1 MSYQSI
7 GVGTLAGDGTGDTL
21 RVGGTKVNANF
32 TELYDMLGDGS
43 DLTSG
48 ISVSGSTITLTTPI
62 IAEIDSGST
71 ITLDA
76 TTDIVLDAD
85 GGDIF
90 FKDGGTTFGSATNTS
105 GDLIIKSGTT
115 TAATFSGANV
125 TLAGTV
131 TATTA
136 FVPSASDG
144 AALGTSSLEFSDLFL
159 ADGAVINFGDD
170 QDITL
175 THSADTGLTTNGTF
189 QATTITAT
197 TAVVPDASD
206 GAVLGSASL
215 EWSDLFLADGAVIN
229 FGDDQDVTLTHNADT
244 GLTLNSV
251 MVATTLEATG
261 DTSAGDNAAI
271 GYTSAEGLIL
281 TGQGSTSDLII
292 KNDTDGTV
300 CFVPT
305 GTGQLQFPDGA
316 KILMGGSSDLSIYH
330 DGSNSYINEAGTGQ
344 LYIKSN
350 YVSFVNAAGSET
362 MAAFDDDGA
371 VTLYYDNTAALAT
384 KSGGGTLTGTWETT
398 TALVPD
404 ASDGAALGTT
414 ALEWSDLYLA
424 DGAVIGFGD
433 DQDITL
439 THVADTGLKL
449 KHANSGDDKYPQ
461 LTLQTGDND
470 IAVSDKL
477 GAIFFQAPDEGAG
490 SDAALVA
497 AGIEAVSEGDFSAS
511 NNATKLSFL
520 TAASEAAAE
529 KASLSSTG
537 VFTATSFTGSGA
549 GLTAGTTPIATLDI
563 DGGTDIGAAIV
574 DADLFIIDD
583 GAGGTNRKTTAARV
597 RTYVGFPAATVML
610 FQQASAPTGWT
621 KLTATNSEALADAS
635 LRVVGSTSFDV
646 GVNGSVAFTTAFASH
661 TPSGSIAGNAGATTL
676 QTAQIPSHTHTV
688 GLGSDNKQGGS
699 RTANAA
705 TAGTATVTSSAT
717 GGGGSHTHAG
727 GNIAFTGNA
736 VNLAVK
742 YGDVFLASK
751 EA

>member
-1 MSYQSI
+1 MAYQSI

-170 QDITL
+170 QD
-175 THSADTGLTTNGTF
+175 
-189 QATTITAT
+189 
-197 TAVVPDASD
+197 
-206 GAVLGSASL
+206 
-215 EWSDLFLADGAVIN
+215 
-229 FGDDQDVTLTHNADT
+229 VTLTHNADT

-261 DTSAGDNAAI
+261 DTSVGDNAAI
-271 GYTSAEGLIL
+271 GYTSGEGLIL
-281 TGQGSTSDLII
+281 TGQGSTSDITL
-292 KNDTDGTV
+292 KNDADATV
-300 CFVPT
+300 FTVPT
-305 GTGQLQFPDGA
+305 GTDDILFPDSSMAMWGA
-316 KILMGGSSDLSIYH
+316 GSDLKIYH
-330 DGSNSYINEAGTGQ
+330 DGSNSYIDDVGTGLLHIRGNQ
-344 LYIKSN
+344 
-350 YVSFVNAAGSET
+350 VNINKYTGEN
-362 MAAFDDDGA
+362 MATFIADGA
-371 VTLYYDNTAALAT
+371 VSLYYDHAVKFAT
-384 KSGGGTLTGTWETT
+384 ETGGGTLTGTLNVSGNILPVS
-398 TALVPD
+398 A
-404 ASDGAALGTT
+404 GG
-414 ALEWSDLYLA
+414 SDLGSTAKEFNNAYFD
-424 DGAVIGFGD
+424 DGGILYFGN
-433 DQDITL
+433 DQEITL

-477 GAIFFQAPDEGAG
+477 GSIFFQAPDEGAG
-490 SDAALVA
+490 TDAVLVA

-717 GGGGSHTHAG
+717 GGGGSHTHAV

-742 YGDVFLASK
+742 YVDVILASK
-751 EA
+751 DA